1 MSREMS
7 SPKKPS
13 RDQSRCG
20 KKKERKSRATKASR
34 PRERVAH
41 AVATSRN
48 TFSKETRLFRERTS
62 PPDYKNNEYYE
73 RVPLAPISPTSCT
86 GSRRPCPLSLARD
99 LCRHDLCRH
108 GHRRDL
114 FDRHGHRRGQ
124 NRAKIR
130 LCQMLRPLLFSSMQ
144 KVWLYTAEIFVR
156 TKVRL
161 EEKRE
166 EKKEEN
172 NTKKRALENTPY
184 NSVRKTNATTKAY
197 RGNNKNNVVL
207 FIHAWWYIMYNKPW
221 QMQARHRADGVRLSV
236 FLQLFP
242 ERRLPRK

>member
-34 PRERVAH
+34 PRERVAR

-86 GSRRPCPLSLARD
+86 GSRRPCPLSQTLARD

-156 TKVRL
+156 TFFVSK
-161 EEKRE
+161 KK
-166 EKKEEN
+166 EKKKRKKTTQRRELSKIRHMVFERPRRRKRIEEIIRI
-172 NTKKRALENTPY
+172 T
-184 NSVRKTNATTKAY
+184 
-197 RGNNKNNVVL
+197 
-207 FIHAWWYIMYNKPW
+207 
-221 QMQARHRADGVRLSV
+221 
-236 FLQLFP
+236 
-242 ERRLPRK
+242 

>member
-34 PRERVAH
+34 PRERVAR

-99 LCRHDLCRH
+99 LCRRDLCRH

-156 TKVRL
+156 TFFVSK
-161 EEKRE
+161 KK
-166 EKKEEN
+166 EKKKR
-172 NTKKRALENTPY
+172 KKTTQRRELSKIRH
-184 NSVRKTNATTKAY
+184 SVRKTATTKAY